1 MLSFPLSFLKLLFFL
16 LAEICVG
23 TLQIIKDIVEPL
35 GSESSKKIVK
45 SVSPLIISAD
55 LDVRSSICDVLDAVA
70 VHDSSVHPTVVLG
83 HLVSFELV
91 ALGVCCRKRT
101 FNFIQANLLRE
112 LNATSTVELGDL
124 DYDTVIAAYEKI
136 SADFFHTAPEEH
148 ALIILSHAIHDMSSG
163 DLILRQ
169 SAYRLLLLFV
179 EFSSQMLNRELKS
192 EQESSGAWVRHILS
206 NFFLKHMG
214 SAMNKEDTIQKLK
227 KL

>member
-70 VHDSSVHPTVVLG
+70 VNDSSVHPTVVLV

-91 ALGVCCRKRT
+91 ALGVCCLKRT
-101 FNFIQANLLRE
+101 
-112 LNATSTVELGDL
+112 
-124 DYDTVIAAYEKI
+124 
-136 SADFFHTAPEEH
+136 
-148 ALIILSHAIHDMSSG
+148 SS
-163 DLILRQ
+163 
-169 SAYRLLLLFV
+169 S
-179 EFSSQMLNRELKS
+179 
-192 EQESSGAWVRHILS
+192 
-206 NFFLKHMG
+206 
-214 SAMNKEDTIQKLK
+214 
-227 KL
+227 